1 METRIERHGPP
12 VGFGATAHS
21 HGRIAPTK
29 ERHQLRDGC
38 PALGIETR
46 RGLPKPMGRP
56 IEADRLAPLAEPMTE
71 GGFVHRPPARA
82 SDEVEHFRA
91 PVRSGGQGYRE
102 RRDTA
107 DGEVGAGL
115 LGPELDDAVLL
126 DVLAPEPR
134 RIANPEARIEQH
146 GIGQALARSFRIGGL
161 ERRQVL
167 IRKRRMTGLL
177 TGVRAPR
184 DREPLDP
191 SQGFASKIGLASPVT
206 GSGRVSRVAQANTLE
221 TVPSRTFA
229 MGGVARR
236 ALRPAWIAVASMS
249 SRSTGPFSEASFSN
263 IATRCFRVAG
273 RNA

>member
-71 GGFVHRPPARA
+71 GSFVHRPPARA

-102 RRDTA
+102 RRDNA
-107 DGEVGAGL
+107 DG
-115 LGPELDDAVLL
+115 D
-126 DVLAPEPR
+126 
-134 RIANPEARIEQH
+134 
-146 GIGQALARSFRIGGL
+146 GL

-191 SQGFASKIGLASPVT
+191 SQGFASKADEGPPRASLARKPRFEPIRKERASALT
-206 GSGRVSRVAQANTLE
+206 WTATSRAT
-221 TVPSRTFA
+221 
-229 MGGVARR
+229 
-236 ALRPAWIAVASMS
+236 ALSKLFLTIAA
-249 SRSTGPFSEASFSN
+249 A
-263 IATRCFRVAG
+263 
-273 RNA
+273 